1 MAPIKTSGLQLC
13 HKYYTMSEAT
23 EIEKKSLEA
32 HVELCAERYNQL
44 EARFEHVDGKINHLE
59 TLLRE
64 VHDMVQRISEKRT
77 DQLIGWGVGIIGT
90 LVATTVYLVT
100 NYVLK

>member
-1 MAPIKTSGLQLC
+1 
-13 HKYYTMSEAT
+13 MSEAT

-44 EARFEHVDGKINHLE
+44 EARFNHVESKISHLDA
-59 TLLRE
+59 LLRE
-64 VHDMVQRISEKRT
+64 VHDMVQRMSEKRT
-77 DQLIGWGVGIIGT
+77 DQLIGWGVGIIGA

-100 NYVLK
+100 HYVLK